1 MLAISPTQSN
11 VVQALGLFLQS
22 VMPAVAA
29 DGSAVSVLVGQQNRA
44 AEPAGTTFAVMTPV
58 WFERLWTNVDGA
70 ADVKFSGSISGAVM
84 TVSAVQAGSIAAGAT
99 VFGPG
104 VAFGTAVGAQAS
116 GTPGGAGAYAVS
128 PAQTVA
134 PGTLSAGAK
143 TLTQGAKVTVQ
154 VDFHSAD
161 STAGDIAQT
170 VSTALRDEFG
180 VAFFAA
186 LAPPLN
192 GVVPLYADD
201 PRQTPFI
208 NSEQQYEWRWVI
220 EVCLQVD
227 QTVTVPQTYSDSA
240 TVDVVDVSAAYPA

>member
-1 MLAISPTQSN
+1 MFFT
-11 VVQALGLFLQS
+11 
-22 VMPAVAA
+22 
-29 DGSAVSVLVGQQNRA
+29 DGSGIEVASR
-44 AEPAGTTFAVMTPV
+44 V
-58 WFERLWTNVDGA
+58 WVPLEFR
-70 ADVKFSGSISGAVM
+70 
-84 TVSAVQAGSIAAGAT
+84 
-99 VFGPG
+99 
-104 VAFGTAVGAQAS
+104 
-116 GTPGGAGAYAVS
+116 
-128 PAQTVA
+128 
-134 PGTLSAGAK
+134 
-143 TLTQGAKVTVQ
+143 
-154 VDFHSAD
+154 
-161 STAGDIAQT
+161 
-170 VSTALRDEFG
+170 TALRDEFG